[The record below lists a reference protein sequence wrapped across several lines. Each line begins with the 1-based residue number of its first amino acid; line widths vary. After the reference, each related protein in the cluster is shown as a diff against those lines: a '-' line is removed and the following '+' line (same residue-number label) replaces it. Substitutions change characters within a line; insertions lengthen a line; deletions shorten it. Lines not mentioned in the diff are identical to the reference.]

1 MPAQGFPES
10 MAAKRQLTR
19 TTRRP
24 GRDGSLTQVAY
35 ERIKSEILDGSLS
48 PNRVI
53 SVNSLAISHGMGIG
67 PVRAALHRLCGE
79 DLVEALPQYGYRV
92 LPLTLRDV
100 AQLYDVL
107 AILLPNTA
115 RFAARNPRIR
125 EQGPRM
131 LKLNAQCN
139 ASRPPANER
148 EERAIIEA
156 GRAVSR
162 IIAESADNRFLLQ
175 ILINLFHQIDR
186 VLHIWRNRSDH
197 PIDFRRDYSAV
208 IEALHTGDQ
217 DAAAKATQ
225 AMVEASKAHIV
236 AGILHQIEFPEVNL
250 S

>member
-1 MPAQGFPES
+1 MGI
-10 MAAKRQLTR
+10 TG
-19 TTRRP
+19 RP
-24 GRDGSLTQVAY
+24 RKEGSLTQAAY
-35 ERIKSEILDGSLS
+35 NRIKSEILDGSIP
-48 PNRVI
+48 PNRVV
-53 SVNSLAISHGMGIG
+53 SVNSLVNSHGMGIG
-67 PVRAALHRLCGE
+67 PIRAALHRLCGE
-79 DLVEALPQYGYRV
+79 DLVEALPQHGYRI

-100 AQLYDVL
+100 IQLYDVL

-125 EQGPRM
+125 EHSARM
-131 LKLNAQCN
+131 LQLNALCN
-139 ASRPPANER
+139 ASRPPVNEDD
-148 EERAIIEA
+148 ERAIIEA

-175 ILINLFHQIDR
+175 ILTNLFHQIDR

-208 IEALHTGDQ
+208 IEALQSGDQ

-236 AGILHQIEFPEVNL
+236 AGIVNQLEFPDVNL